1 MLLKIKKP
9 VASAREAFIILSII
23 LFLFSAAISLTVYID
38 SSYLKDAILNTPSLL
53 KIKLFQNPDN
63 IIGILY
69 TLASLVTLIAFAG
82 APKILRKLG
91 NYRFTLTL
99 MILNALT
106 LLGLGLGFSA
116 WLIIPLFIFQ
126 AVIISILYFNFDIFL
141 ERYSNDAETG
151 MIRGIFMTI
160 TSIAWLVP
168 PFISG
173 IIIDRFG
180 GYPIV
185 YLISLFVI
193 LPALPLL
200 IRHFSEFKDLEYD
213 DAPFLVPKSVGKKN
227 PDIPR
232 ILWVSFF
239 LQFFYAWMVIYAPL
253 YFIEHLHISH
263 EHFGLMM
270 TVALLAFV
278 FFPSP
283 EGWLADKYIGE
294 KELLITG
301 FILMGLAS
309 FLIPLLASAPLGIL
323 GWAILLF
330 LGRVG
335 ASTVDTMTQTYF
347 FKQIDGHNAS
357 LVGYFSRSHAIA
369 FVIAPLIATLL
380 LQTEIIELSSLF
392 TILGV
397 FMFCA
402 IYFPLR
408 LKDTK

>member
-1 MLLKIKKP
+1 MLLRFKKP
-9 VASAREAFIILSII
+9 VASAREAFIVLSII

-38 SSYLKDAILNTPSLL
+38 SSYLKDAILHTPSLL
-53 KIKLFQNPDN
+53 TIKLFKNPDD
-63 IIGILY
+63 IIGVLY
-69 TLASLVTLIAFAG
+69 TLASLVTLLAFTH
-82 APKILRKLG
+82 APNILRKFG
-91 NYRFTLTL
+91 NYRFTLAL
-99 MILNALT
+99 MSLNAAT

-141 ERYSNDAETG
+141 ERYSSDAKTG
-151 MIRGIFMTI
+151 MIRGLFMTI

-173 IIIDRFG
+173 VIIDRFG
-180 GYPIV
+180 GYPMV
-185 YLISLFVI
+185 YLIALFVI

-200 IRHFSEFKDLEYD
+200 VRHFSEFKDLEYD
-213 DAPFLVPKSVGKKN
+213 DAPFLVPKSVGGKN
-227 PDIPR
+227 PNIPR
-232 ILWVSFF
+232 ILWASFF

-263 EHFGLMM
+263 QNFGLMM
-270 TVALLAFV
+270 TIALFAFV
-278 FFPSP
+278 IFPSP

-294 KELLITG
+294 KELLVAG

-309 FLIPLLASAPLGIL
+309 FLIPLLAFSPLGIL

-347 FKQIDGHNAS
+347 FKQIDGHSAS
-357 LVGYFSRSHAIA
+357 LVGYFNRSHAIA
-369 FVIAPLIATLL
+369 FVIAPLVATVL
-380 LQTEIIELSSLF
+380 LQTGLIELSSLF
-392 TILGV
+392 TILGIL
-397 FMFCA
+397 MFFA